1 MEAEEAV
8 QDVFFTVFE
17 KIHTSRG
24 DSSFST
30 WIHRIAINAAL
41 LRRRRDKTSA
51 NVSLD
56 EGVPRLDEGTTWL
69 EKADDWSSPPR
80 DTVLEKEASRVI
92 AEAVAR
98 LDSKYSTVFKLR
110 DVEGFSI
117 ESTARMLELG
127 VPAVKTRLHRARLH
141 LRRELATYFGR
152 KV

>member
-8 QDVFFTVFE
+8 QDIFFAVFE
-17 KIHTSRG
+17 KVHTFRG

-30 WIHRIAINAAL
+30 WLHRIAVNAAL
-41 LRRRRDKTSA
+41 LRKRRDKSST

-56 EGVPRLDEGTTWL
+56 EGSARDDRTTWL
-69 EKADDWSSPPR
+69 DKATQWASHPR
-80 DTVLEKEASRVI
+80 DRVLEEEAWRVI
-92 AEAVAR
+92 DAAVAR
-98 LDSKYSTVFKLR
+98 LDSKYQTVFKLR

-141 LRRELATYFGR
+141 LRRELADYFGR
-152 KV
+152 TV